1 MVLGEEPSGGM
12 TVVDHDGGRHGLR
25 DLPLAGA
32 AVFWLTQAAAAG
44 AVAVAA
50 ATQPISADH
59 LAQAGL
65 LAAAALLHAELMRKV
80 ERFRRR
86 SDTAAHVDL
95 NSTWNFAASLLL
107 PLPLAAALVVMIY
120 THVWFRV
127 RRTPPYQRI
136 HNTAMHILSV
146 TAANAVFAIGGAG
159 SVVDEVSTPSGAL
172 LVLAAAASYAVV
184 NIAVFATWLALAQF
198 DEHPLRAVIGTP
210 ADNALE
216 GSTLCLGVLVAL
228 VVDHNPL
235 LVIIGLPLVLILHR
249 NEVVHQLEEKARIDA
264 KTGLWNAATWA
275 DRARA
280 DIGRAERRAE
290 QVGVLLLDLDLFKK
304 VNDTYGHLAG
314 DEVLLRVARTLDTEV
329 RSTDAVGR
337 FGGEEFV
344 ILMPDTTVM
353 QMTAIAERIRRRVE
367 VLAVQTST
375 DVIDSLTVSIGAA
388 AYPVHGMDL
397 DELLEAADKALYR
410 AKNNGRNQTQ
420 VAIPPEP

>member
-1 MVLGEEPSGGM
+1 M
-12 TVVDHDGGRHGLR
+12 TIVDHDGDRHGLR

-32 AVFWLTQAAAAG
+32 AFFWLTQAAAAG
-44 AVAVAA
+44 AVAVGVAN
-50 ATQPISADH
+50 QPISADDI
-59 LAQAGL
+59 AQAGL

-86 SDTAAHVDL
+86 ADTAAHVDL
-95 NSTWNFAASLLL
+95 NSTWSFAASLLL
-107 PLPLAAALVVMIY
+107 PLPLAAALNVLIY
-120 THVWFRV
+120 THVWLRV

-136 HNTAMHILSV
+136 HNTAMHILTVAAS
-146 TAANAVFAIGGAG
+146 TAIFSIGGG
-159 SVVDEVSTPSGAL
+159 GPVVDAVSTPRGAL
-172 LVLAAAASYAVV
+172 LVLAAAAGYAVV
-184 NIAVFATWLALAQF
+184 NVVVFATWLALTKLDA
-198 DEHPLRAVIGTP
+198 HPLRAVIGTP

-216 GSTLCLGVLVAL
+216 GATLCLGVFVAL

-235 LVIIGLPLVLILHR
+235 LVIVGLPLVLILHR
-249 NEVVHQLEEKARIDA
+249 NEIVHQLEEKARTDA

-275 DRARA
+275 DRAR
-280 DIGRAERRAE
+280 DEIGRAERRSS

-314 DEVLLRVARTLDTEV
+314 DEVLLRLARTLGTEV
-329 RSTDAVGR
+329 RPTDWVGR

-344 ILMPDTTVM
+344 VLMPDTTVR
-353 QMTAIAERIRRRVE
+353 QMEAIAERIRRCVE
-367 VLAVQTST
+367 GLAVQTSS
-375 DVIDSLTVSIGAA
+375 DVIHGLTVSIGAA

-420 VAIPPEP
+420 LARRPGY